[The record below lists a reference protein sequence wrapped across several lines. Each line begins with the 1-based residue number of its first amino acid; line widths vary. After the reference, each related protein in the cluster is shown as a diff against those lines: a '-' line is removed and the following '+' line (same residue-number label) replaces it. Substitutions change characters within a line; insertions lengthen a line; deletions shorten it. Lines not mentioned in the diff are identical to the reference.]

1 MKNLNSIIAVGVV
14 AAVSVS
20 ASAAV
25 VVGWTMPTAFPI
37 GAGNVPTG
45 TSYVPPMLVG
55 APAGQADQGVNLSG
69 SEIKSVHALSAAT
82 YTSPAGNGNQYSFS
96 SNNWSPNDYYQ
107 ISFSTTGFADALTLS
122 WDQARSRTGPAP
134 FKVSM
139 SVNGGSFTDLS
150 TYTVLQSGGGG
161 APGTW
166 STSTY
171 NSLYTNTVQLGTA
184 ASNAAS
190 VVIRFVNTSSTASAA
205 SGSNRID
212 NIFVTEVPA
221 PGALALLGVA
231 GLVGSRRRR

>member
-1 MKNLNSIIAVGVV
+1 MKNLNSIVAVGVV

-25 VVGWTMPTAFPI
+25 VVGWTMPTAFPT

-45 TSYVPPMLVG
+45 TSYLPPGPNG
-55 APAGQADQGVNLSG
+55 AGVADTGVNFSG
-69 SEIKSVHALSAAT
+69 SQLTAVKALAAST

-96 SNNWSPNDYYQ
+96 SNNWSPDDYYQ

-122 WDQARSRTGPAP
+122 WDQARSSTGPSS
-134 FKVSM
+134 FKVRM

-231 GLVGSRRRR
+231 GLVGARRRR

>member
-1 MKNLNSIIAVGVV
+1 MKNLNSIVAVGVV

-25 VVGWTMPTAFPI
+25 VVGWTMPTAFPT

-45 TSYVPPMLVG
+45 TSYLPPGPNG
-55 APAGQADQGVNLSG
+55 AGVADTGVNFSG
-69 SEIKSVHALSAAT
+69 SQLTAVKALAAST

-96 SNNWSPNDYYQ
+96 SNNWSPDDYYQ

-122 WDQARSRTGPAP
+122 WDQARSSTGPSS
-134 FKVSM
+134 FKVRM

>member
-1 MKNLNSIIAVGVV
+1 MKNLNSIVAVGVV

-25 VVGWTMPTAFPI
+25 VVGWTMPTAFPT
-37 GAGNVPTG
+37 GTGNVPTG

-69 SEIKSVHALSAAT
+69 SEIKSVHAASAAT

-96 SNNWSPNDYYQ
+96 SNNWSANDYYQ

-122 WDQARSRTGPAP
+122 WDQARSSTGPSS
-134 FKVSM
+134 FKVTM

-166 STSTY
+166 STTTY
-171 NSLYTNTVQLGTA
+171 SSLYTNTVQLGTA

-190 VVIRFVNTSSTASAA
+190 VVIRFVTSSTSAA